1 MSQPVKL
8 SDDLVLDARLTGKAV
23 KRSIAGQIEF
33 WADLGRAIEPLLE
46 GRHVLAL
53 QKAGT
58 ARPLSELV
66 ESVDSAE
73 GRRRV
78 AAYVETRPFPR
89 YEPHPKKAGLLVRM
103 DEDGTRTVGRFVDRK
118 FRAED

>member
-8 SDDLVLDARLTGKAV
+8 SDELVLDARLTGKLV

-33 WADLGRAIEPLLE
+33 WADLGRAIEPLIE
-46 GRHVLAL
+46 GRHTLAL

-58 ARPLSELV
+58 AQPLSTLI
-66 ESVDSAE
+66 ESVDRPE

-78 AAYVETRPFPR
+78 AAFLETQPFPH
-89 YEPHPKKAGLLVRM
+89 YEPHPRKPGFFIRSE
-103 DEDGTRTVGRFVDRK
+103 EDGTRTVGRFVDRR
-118 FRAED
+118 FRAAT

>member
-8 SDDLVLDARLTGKAV
+8 SDELVLDARLTGKAV

-33 WADLGRAIEPLLE
+33 WADLGRAIEPLIE
-46 GRHVLAL
+46 GRHALAL

-58 ARPLSELV
+58 SRPLSALI
-66 ESVDSAE
+66 ESVDRAE

-78 AAYVETRPFPR
+78 AAYLETQPFPR
-89 YEPHPKKAGLLVRM
+89 YEPHPKKRGFLIRI
-103 DEDGTRTVGRFVDRK
+103 DEDGKRTVGRFVGRE
-118 FRAED
+118 FRALA